1 MRVAVLL
8 LASAAL
14 AAGCAD
20 EQSERASNALSEA
33 TALEIKIWPKGENSE
48 ATEYSLVCVKGDD
61 ATPEEAHRLPDATN
75 ACRRLMQLEN
85 PFEPLPL
92 DVACTQIYG
101 GPQVAE
107 VRGIFNGRRI
117 KARFTRADGCQI
129 DRWDRHRF
137 LFPIRT

>member
-1 MRVAVLL
+1 MRLAVLL

-20 EQSERASNALSEA
+20 EQSERASNALNEA
-33 TALEIKIWPKGENSE
+33 TALEIKVWPRGEDSR
-48 ATEYSLVCVKGDD
+48 ATEYSLICVKEED
-61 ATPEEAHRLPDATN
+61 ATPEEANQLPDAAN
-75 ACRRLMQLEN
+75 ACRRLLQLEN

-92 DVACTQIYG
+92 GVSCTQIYG

-107 VRGIFNGRRI
+107 VRGTFKGRSI
-117 KARFTRADGCQI
+117 KARFSRADGCQI

-137 LFPIRT
+137 LFPIGT